1 MPGHHI
7 PDQQVYLFMVQRRH
21 HTQAVAAAKA
31 GISERSARRIEKDPR
46 LPSQKKRERHWRTR
60 ADPLKAVWPR
70 VEELLK
76 IEGIIPVTI
85 FETVQD
91 EFGEEAVPDGVRRT
105 LERRIARWQALNGGE
120 KEIFF
125 PQHHEIGRQGL
136 SDFTVCD
143 KLNVTI
149 AGERFDHRLYHFRL
163 ACSGWE
169 DAAVVL
175 GGESFS
181 ALSEHLQNALWKLG
195 GIPAEHRSDSLSAA
209 YKNLD
214 ADAQRDFTRSY
225 EDLCRH
231 YGMCATRNNRGEAHE
246 NGSIESPNGH
256 LKRRL
261 DQALRRRGARDFAS
275 IEAYRRF
282 VQDDVA
288 KQNRRRTTLIEEERR
303 VLKPLPPRR
312 TTDFTLISTDV
323 TRNGTVSIDRVTYSV
338 PSRLVGRRLH
348 AHLHDDR
355 IELFLGPDQVMT
367 TTRVRI
373 KHPGRGHHIDFR
385 HVVSNLRRK
394 PGALRYLVYRDALFP
409 THAYLRA
416 WQALDAACEARQA
429 CRDMVALLDIAANG
443 NCVEELAGRID
454 AALDGGGLPDIA
466 ELRREFMPTT
476 RARDDV
482 TIPPPNAAAYN
493 CLLASTQVQ

>member
-7 PDQQVYLFMVQRRH
+7 SDQQVFLFMTQRRQ
-21 HTQAVAAAKA
+21 HTQAIAATKA
-31 GISERSARRIEKDPR
+31 GISERSARRIENDPR

-60 ADPLKAVWPR
+60 ADPLELVWPR

-76 IEGIIPVTI
+76 IEGIISVTI

-91 EFGEEAVPDGVRRT
+91 EFGEEAVPDSVRRT
-105 LERRIARWQALNGGE
+105 LERRISRWRALNGGE

-125 PQHHEIGRQGL
+125 PQRHEIGRQGL

-143 KLNVTI
+143 ELRVTI
-149 AGERFDHRLYHFRL
+149 AGERFDHRLFHFCL
-163 ACSGWE
+163 ARSGWE
-169 DAAVVL
+169 HAAVVL

-181 ALSEHLQNALWKLG
+181 ALSEHLQDALWKLG
-195 GIPAEHRSDSLSAA
+195 GVPAEHRSDSLSAA

-231 YGMCATRNNRGEAHE
+231 YGMCATRNNRGVAHE

-261 DQALRRRGARDFAS
+261 DQALRRRGSRDFAS
-275 IEAYRRF
+275 IEDNRRF
-282 VQDDVA
+282 VEEEVA
-288 KQNRRRTTLIEEERR
+288 KQNRRRAALVDEERR
-303 VLKPLPPRR
+303 VLKALPPRR
-312 TTDFTLISTDV
+312 TTDFTLISADV
-323 TRNGTVSIDRVTYSV
+323 TRNGTVSLDRVTYSV

-348 AHLHDDR
+348 AHLYDDR
-355 IELFLGPDQVMT
+355 IELFCGPDKVMT
-367 TTRVRI
+367 TTRVRV
-373 KHPGRGHHIDFR
+373 KHPDRGHSVDFR
-385 HVVSNLRRK
+385 HFIGNLRRK
-394 PGALRYLVYRDALFP
+394 PGALRSLVYRDALFP
-409 THAYLRA
+409 AHAYLRA
-416 WQALDAACEARQA
+416 WQALDAAIDARQA

-443 NCVEELAGRID
+443 NCIDALGQRIE
-454 AALDGGGLPDIA
+454 AALDANKLPDIA
-466 ELRREFMPTT
+466 KLKGEFLPTT
-476 RARDDV
+476 RARADV
-482 TIPPPNAAAYN
+482 TIPPPDTKGYT

>member
-1 MPGHHI
+1 MT
-7 PDQQVYLFMVQRRH
+7 QRRQ
-21 HTQAVAAAKA
+21 HTQAIAATKA
-31 GISERSARRIEKDPR
+31 GISERSARRIENDPR

-60 ADPLKAVWPR
+60 ADPLELVWPR

-76 IEGIIPVTI
+76 IEGIISVTI

-91 EFGEEAVPDGVRRT
+91 EFGEEAVPDSVRRT
-105 LERRIARWQALNGGE
+105 LERRISRWRALNGGE

-125 PQHHEIGRQGL
+125 PQRHEIGRQGL

-143 KLNVTI
+143 ELRVTI
-149 AGERFDHRLYHFRL
+149 AGERFDHRLFHFCL
-163 ACSGWE
+163 ARSGWE
-169 DAAVVL
+169 HAAVVL

-181 ALSEHLQNALWKLG
+181 ALSEHLQDALWKLG
-195 GIPAEHRSDSLSAA
+195 GVPAEHRSDSLSAA

-231 YGMCATRNNRGEAHE
+231 YGMCATRNNRGVAHE

-261 DQALRRRGARDFAS
+261 DQALRRRGTRDFAS
-275 IEAYRRF
+275 IEDYRRF
-282 VQDDVA
+282 VEEEVA
-288 KQNRRRTTLIEEERR
+288 KQNRRRAALVDEERR
-303 VLKPLPPRR
+303 VLKALPPRR
-312 TTDFTLISTDV
+312 TTDFTLISADV
-323 TRNGTVSIDRVTYSV
+323 TRNGTVSLDRVTYSV

-348 AHLHDDR
+348 AHLYDDR
-355 IELFLGPDQVMT
+355 IELFCGPDKVMT
-367 TTRVRI
+367 TTRVRV
-373 KHPGRGHHIDFR
+373 KHPDRGHSVDFR
-385 HVVSNLRRK
+385 HFIGNLRRK

-416 WQALDAACEARQA
+416 WQALDAAIDARQA

-443 NCVEELAGRID
+443 NCIDALGQRIE
-454 AALDGGGLPDIA
+454 AALDANKLPDIA
-466 ELRREFMPTT
+466 KLKGEFLPTT
-476 RARDDV
+476 RARADV
-482 TIPPPNAAAYN
+482 TIPPPDTKGYN

>member
-1 MPGHHI
+1 MT
-7 PDQQVYLFMVQRRH
+7 QRRQ
-21 HTQAVAAAKA
+21 HTQAIAATKA
-31 GISERSARRIEKDPR
+31 GISERSARRIENDPR

-60 ADPLKAVWPR
+60 ADPLELVWPR

-76 IEGIIPVTI
+76 IEGIISVTI

-91 EFGEEAVPDGVRRT
+91 EFGEEAVPDSVRRT
-105 LERRIARWQALNGGE
+105 LERRISRWRALNGGE

-125 PQHHEIGRQGL
+125 PQRHEIGRQGL

-143 KLNVTI
+143 ELRVTI
-149 AGERFDHRLYHFRL
+149 AGERFDHRLFHFCL
-163 ACSGWE
+163 ARSGWE
-169 DAAVVL
+169 HAAVVL

-181 ALSEHLQNALWKLG
+181 ALSEHLQDALWKLG
-195 GIPAEHRSDSLSAA
+195 GVPAEHRSDSLSAA

-231 YGMCATRNNRGEAHE
+231 YGMCATRNNRGVAHE

-261 DQALRRRGARDFAS
+261 DQALRRRGTRDFAS
-275 IEAYRRF
+275 IEDYRRF
-282 VQDDVA
+282 VEEEVA
-288 KQNRRRTTLIEEERR
+288 KQNRRRAALVDEERR
-303 VLKPLPPRR
+303 VLKALPPRR
-312 TTDFTLISTDV
+312 TTDFTLISADV
-323 TRNGTVSIDRVTYSV
+323 TRNGTVSLDRVTYSV

-348 AHLHDDR
+348 AHLYDDR
-355 IELFLGPDQVMT
+355 IELFCGPDKVMT
-367 TTRVRI
+367 TTRVRV
-373 KHPGRGHHIDFR
+373 KHPDRGHSVDFR
-385 HVVSNLRRK
+385 HFIGNLRRK

-416 WQALDAACEARQA
+416 WQALDAAIDARQA
-429 CRDMVALLDIAANG
+429 CRDMVALLVIAANG
-443 NCVEELAGRID
+443 NCIDALGQRIE
-454 AALDGGGLPDIA
+454 AALDANKLPDIA
-466 ELRREFMPTT
+466 KLKGEFLPTT
-476 RARDDV
+476 RARADV
-482 TIPPPNAAAYN
+482 TIPPPDTKGYN

>member
-1 MPGHHI
+1 
-7 PDQQVYLFMVQRRH
+7 MVQRRH

-60 ADPLKAVWPR
+60 PDPLEQVWPR

-76 IEGIIPVTI
+76 IEGILAVTI

-91 EFGEEAVPDGVRRT
+91 EFGEDAVPDGVRRT
-105 LERRIARWQALNGGE
+105 LERRIARWRALNGGE

-125 PQHHEIGRQGL
+125 PQRHEIGRQGL

-143 KLNVTI
+143 ELRVTI
-149 AGERFDHRLYHFRL
+149 AGERFDHRLFHFCL
-163 ACSGWE
+163 ARSGWE
-169 DAAVVL
+169 HAAVVL

-181 ALSEHLQNALWKLG
+181 ALSEHLQDALWKLG
-195 GIPAEHRSDSLSAA
+195 GVPAEHRSDLLWAA

-261 DQALRRRGARDFAS
+261 DQALRRRGSRDFAS
-275 IEAYRRF
+275 IEDYRRF
-282 VQDDVA
+282 VGEEVA
-288 KQNRRRTTLIEEERR
+288 KQNRRRAALVDEERR

-312 TTDFTLISTDV
+312 TTDFTLISADV
-323 TRNGTVSIDRVTYSV
+323 TRNGTVSLDRVTYSV

-348 AHLHDDR
+348 AHLYDDR
-355 IELFLGPDQVMT
+355 IELFLGPDKVMT
-367 TTRVRI
+367 TTRVRV
-373 KHPGRGHHIDFR
+373 KHPDRGHSVDFR
-385 HVVSNLRRK
+385 HFIGNLRRK
-394 PGALRYLVYRDALFP
+394 PQALRYLVYRDALFP

-416 WQALDAACEARQA
+416 WQALDAALDARQA

-443 NCVEELAGRID
+443 DCVDALAGRIE
-454 AALDGGGLPDIA
+454 AALDRGGLPNIA
-466 ELRREFMPTT
+466 ELRSEFLPTT
-476 RARDDV
+476 RARGDV
-482 TIPPPNAAAYN
+482 TIPPPHATGYN
-493 CLLASTQVQ
+493 CLLASLEMQ

>member
-7 PDQQVYLFMVQRRH
+7 SDQQVFLFMTQRRQ
-21 HTQAVAAAKA
+21 HTQAIAATKA
-31 GISERSARRIEKDPR
+31 GISERSARRIENDPR

-60 ADPLKAVWPR
+60 ADPLELVWPR

-76 IEGIIPVTI
+76 IEGIISVTI

-91 EFGEEAVPDGVRRT
+91 EFGEEAVPDSVRRT
-105 LERRIARWQALNGGE
+105 LERRISRWRALNGGE

-125 PQHHEIGRQGL
+125 PQRHEIGRQGL

-143 KLNVTI
+143 ELRVTI
-149 AGERFDHRLYHFRL
+149 AGERFDHRLFHFCL
-163 ACSGWE
+163 ARSGWE
-169 DAAVVL
+169 HAAVVL

-181 ALSEHLQNALWKLG
+181 ALSEHLQDALWKLG
-195 GIPAEHRSDSLSAA
+195 GVPAEHRSDSLSAA

-231 YGMCATRNNRGEAHE
+231 YGMCATRNNRGVAHE

-261 DQALRRRGARDFAS
+261 DQALRRRGTRDFAS
-275 IEAYRRF
+275 IEDYRRF
-282 VQDDVA
+282 VEEEVA
-288 KQNRRRTTLIEEERR
+288 KQNRRRAALVDEERR
-303 VLKPLPPRR
+303 VLKALPPRR
-312 TTDFTLISTDV
+312 TTDFTLISADV
-323 TRNGTVSIDRVTYSV
+323 TRNGTVSLDRVTYSV

-348 AHLHDDR
+348 AHLYDDR
-355 IELFLGPDQVMT
+355 IELFCGPDKVMT
-367 TTRVRI
+367 TTRVRV
-373 KHPGRGHHIDFR
+373 KHPDRGHSVDFR
-385 HVVSNLRRK
+385 HFIGNLRRK

-416 WQALDAACEARQA
+416 WQALDAAIDARQA

-443 NCVEELAGRID
+443 NCIDALGQRIE
-454 AALDGGGLPDIA
+454 AALDANKLPDIA
-466 ELRREFMPTT
+466 KLKGEFLPTT
-476 RARDDV
+476 RARADV
-482 TIPPPNAAAYN
+482 TIPPPDTKGYN